1 MHKGDTHHRSVRCG
15 QFQYG
20 SSSSEDLD
28 SEETSTVV
36 DVLDDGDV
44 EKAKTSPT
52 LTSSSKNSNLLSDI
66 LNWFSPTM
74 TRTRTTSTSI
84 SKLPLYDSRPPR
96 LRNGSPP
103 KVRRKRSLFLAQMKR
118 NTFSHW
124 WLRLSGGGRPRS
136 LYQLFRILFLVFL
149 FILVFIWVLWE
160 PHIEITFYR
169 RSWIAR
175 EVLAVEPL
183 SGCFDPSRVSPRY
196 NLSQIHAPKRVEVH
210 SGMPMRFG
218 LDCYDFASTIQPLPR
233 DLRHSLPYPDEKVN
247 FHTYWRADLVPFG
260 ERQEWMVKSFFATQ
274 DLSHSRLILWSN
286 GDLRSNEMVRRWTRK
301 YPDNFQL
308 RIVDV
313 ESLAKGTALE
323 GSDLLYAMDS
333 KAWVD
338 GDLVRL
344 LVTWAYGGV
353 WVDMD
358 SLLTRDL
365 SPLLEHEFVTQWD
378 CYDKIYQPMNGAVM
392 HFFQHSPYL
401 CEAFEVMSRSPPPKQ
416 GTTEWGSLLYFKL
429 FRRLLAASI
438 PPFKILP
445 YCFTDGRSCRLDN
458 RLPDPFARDTEY
470 WAGMRGMHEGGPL
483 DQVLGKVFSVHL
495 HNQWHKS
502 FPRGGWVER
511 LLLKRYDRALGIIDA
526 SPLRLHKGAEKR
538 FVVSKDDD

>member
-1 MHKGDTHHRSVRCG
+1 MLKGDTHQRSIRCG
-15 QFQYG
+15 QLQYG
-20 SSSSEDLD
+20 SSSSEDLI
-28 SEETSTVV
+28 SEETNTLV
-36 DVLDDGDV
+36 DVLDDADV
-44 EKAKTSPT
+44 EKTKTSSST
-52 LTSSSKNSNLLSDI
+52 LTSSSKNTNLLSDI

-74 TRTRTTSTSI
+74 TRTRATSTSI
-84 SKLPLYDSRPPR
+84 AKLPLYDSRPLR

-103 KVRRKRSLFLAQMKR
+103 KLRRKRSLFLAQMKR

-124 WLRLSGGGRPRS
+124 WLRLSGGRRPRS
-136 LYQLFRILFLVFL
+136 LYQLFLFLLFL
-149 FILVFIWVLWE
+149 FILVFIWVIWE

-169 RSWIAR
+169 RSWIAQ

-218 LDCYDFASTIQPLPR
+218 LDCYDFASTIQPLSR

-401 CEAFEVMSRSPPPKQ
+401 CEAFEIMSRSPPPKQ

-526 SPLRLHKGAEKR
+526 SPLHLHKGAEKG
-538 FVVSKDDD
+538 FVVSKDDDD